1 MKAFFLIGLGLL
13 YLLAGHQFFQCG
25 IPYFLVKEFEA
36 TYQAPLSKRSLGGVG
51 LYFTVDACY
60 I

>member
-13 YLLAGHQFFQCG
+13 YLQRTGHQFFQCG

-36 TYQAPLSKRSLGGVG
+36 TYQAPLSKRSLGG
-51 LYFTVDACY
+51 
-60 I
+60 

>member
-36 TYQAPLSKRSLGGVG
+36 TYQAPLSKRSLGG
-51 LYFTVDACY
+51 
-60 I
+60 